1 MKISTIVISIIV
13 LIATIALVSVSL
25 DGNKLFDV
33 TGASLVYFAGAAC
46 YFLYNYTLAKKAK

>member
-46 YFLYNYTLAKKAK
+46 